1 MKNEEYIECIIRM
14 LKKFDNKKLKKIFDY
29 VQRIFLF
36 L

>member
-1 MKNEEYIECIIRM
+1 MKNEEYIECINRM
-14 LKKFDNKKLKKIFDY
+14 LKKLDNKWLKKIFDY